1 MIRVT
6 VNNRGVQAIPLSP
19 VTVGAE
25 GIVAAFL
32 FSDDWAGLAK
42 TAIFKGS
49 DQEIEKIILNNECTV
64 PPEVLTEAGEML
76 MVGVYGN
83 DGHGTLIRPT
93 VWGVVG
99 RVEDSAISEDA
110 GQTGTTPSWAAQLQN
125 AVQEAITT
133 ANNAVIAAEENADD
147 SEAWAVGTRDGEA
160 IPETDPAYQNY
171 AKYWAE
177 RAAASATEGAESAA
191 TASGKANEA
200 AASAGTASNKAGEA
214 ATSAGNAAASA
225 EAANTAK
232 TAAQNAQTA
241 AEQAKAG
248 AETARDAS
256 SSSAS
261 QAAESATQA
270 AGSASDAAQSATAA
284 QGSESAAAT
293 SAQNAAASEAATA
306 TSARN
311 AGNSATAA
319 ATSET
324 NAANSAT
331 AAAGSA
337 GNAATSEQNA
347 SASATAA
354 ANSVTAAQTA
364 QSAAEDAQD
373 AAETAAASVSS
384 SAAQIAQNTSDIS
397 ELSRQLSDLNENV
410 DPAFFVKQLEPGSV
424 NTDGS
429 DNDGP
434 KEIRRRTPKAHAL
447 KGSVLCVPDQFGEFY
462 FEIVAIDGSGG
473 SGGWVREWYFEDDE
487 DFRLICRKTDNTAW
501 NTSDE
506 EEFIKTV
513 RFASAPLNYYKY
525 RVGETIRSICHAG
538 ADGAPENTIPAFIEG
553 YNAGFEIMECDS
565 RITKDGVFV
574 LLHDATINR
583 TGRNADGSVIAQ
595 TLNVS
600 DLTYEQLLEYDF
612 GIWKGAKY
620 AGTKIPKTEEA
631 LKLFRDLGVGV
642 YVDLG
647 SYPYFS
653 KEQLWELMEIV
664 NSCGMHDRATYVVQ
678 SGYASY
684 ILEQDKTANLAAL
697 GSNASSWILAAT
709 CLTGEN
715 AVSLDAQID
724 TITQDKINNA
734 LQHGIPMEAWTVTD
748 NESQAAVDN
757 FSYLTGITGTINP
770 AQLYYRNQT
779 EYDKESIP
787 EVWYGRVT
795 ITSGGYMQQRGTVH
809 VNCIIKSNYTATNSP
824 NILHG
829 FPQPKDNIAAVSII
843 EFTDDLST
851 ISSFGGAITNATGTL
866 IMPHITSEKNYLI
879 SGEYQIT

>member
-1 MIRVT
+1 MSKKVNAGIVTAYGAAVRGGYEGTYAQFCADLGKLADVLSEFLGFSVSIETLAEGEPATASYDDGILSLGIPRGNTGNGIQSIVLNADYTLTVTYTNGNHWTSGSIRGQVGATPHLTIGT
-6 VNNRGVQAIPLSP
+6 VQTLEPGQSATAEITGTPEDPVLNLGIPKGQAGASDAGAVSYDPESSYNEG
-19 VTVGAE
+19 TVGAE
-25 GIVAAFL
+25 
-32 FSDDWAGLAK
+32 
-42 TAIFKGS
+42 
-49 DQEIEKIILNNECTV
+49 
-64 PPEVLTEAGEML
+64 
-76 MVGVYGN
+76 
-83 DGHGTLIRPT
+83 
-93 VWGVVG
+93 
-99 RVEDSAISEDA
+99 
-110 GQTGTTPSWAAQLQN
+110 LQ
-125 AVQEAITT
+125 
-133 ANNAVIAAEENADD
+133 
-147 SEAWAVGTRDGEA
+147 
-160 IPETDPAYQNY
+160 
-171 AKYWAE
+171 
-177 RAAASATEGAESAA
+177 
-191 TASGKANEA
+191 
-200 AASAGTASNKAGEA
+200 
-214 ATSAGNAAASA
+214 
-225 EAANTAK
+225 
-232 TAAQNAQTA
+232 
-241 AEQAKAG
+241 
-248 AETARDAS
+248 
-256 SSSAS
+256 
-261 QAAESATQA
+261 
-270 AGSASDAAQSATAA
+270 
-284 QGSESAAAT
+284 
-293 SAQNAAASEAATA
+293 
-306 TSARN
+306 
-311 AGNSATAA
+311 
-319 ATSET
+319 
-324 NAANSAT
+324 
-331 AAAGSA
+331 
-337 GNAATSEQNA
+337 EQN
-347 SASATAA
+347 
-354 ANSVTAAQTA
+354 
-364 QSAAEDAQD
+364 
-373 AAETAAASVSS
+373 
-384 SAAQIAQNTSDIS
+384 
-397 ELSRQLSDLNENV
+397 RQLSDLNENV

-697 GSNASSWILAAT
+697 GSNASNWILAAT